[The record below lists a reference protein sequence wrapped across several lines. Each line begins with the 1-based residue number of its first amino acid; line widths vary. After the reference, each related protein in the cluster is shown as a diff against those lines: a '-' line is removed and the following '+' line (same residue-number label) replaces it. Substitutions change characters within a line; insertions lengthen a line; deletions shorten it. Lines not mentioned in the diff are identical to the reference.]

1 MDYMKLAVITI
12 GDEILSGFT
21 LNTNAAWIGQ
31 QLLKI
36 GVEVTT
42 QLSISDKQ
50 EEIIKYLNFLTK
62 EQYTHIIVTGGLGP
76 THDDVTPSAF
86 YEFFSAKPIFDET
99 YWEELKK
106 RFAKRNIKIPEKNR
120 NQAMRP
126 NNGNVI
132 DNPIGSARGLHFER
146 DGIKY
151 IAMPG
156 VPTEMKAM
164 MESRIIPLIKDDAGV
179 DIFVKTIRTIGK
191 GESAIAEE
199 IEHIIAKYSKKVK
212 VAFLPQLSRVD
223 IRLFSNN
230 NKLLDEFINDTKE
243 ILAEKIYGYDED
255 NLEDAVAKLLINNNM
270 TIATAESC
278 TGGLLAHRLT
288 NISGSS
294 EYMLGGIVSYSN
306 EVKIAKVSVKEETI
320 IAHGAV
326 SEQTVSE
333 MARGIQK
340 KFQSDV
346 GIGITGIAG
355 PTGGTD
361 EKPVGLVYIGLA
373 IKEKLIVK
381 RFVFLKDRKA
391 NKLLSSQTALNMLR
405 LQLLK

>member
-1 MDYMKLAVITI
+1 MKLAILTI
-12 GDEILSGFT
+12 GDEILSGYT

-36 GVEVTT
+36 GADVNT
-42 QLSISDKQ
+42 QLTISDNK
-50 EEIIKYLNFLTK
+50 EEIIKYLKYFTSEK
-62 EQYTHIIVTGGLGP
+62 YTHIIVTGGLGP

-86 YEFFSAKPIFDET
+86 YKYFDAKPIFDEK
-99 YWEELKK
+99 YWEWLKV

-126 NNGNVI
+126 DIGNVI
-132 DNPIGSARGLHFER
+132 ENPKGSARGLYFDH

-151 IAMPG
+151 FALPG
-156 VPTEMKAM
+156 VPAEMKGM
-164 MESRIIPLIKDDAGV
+164 MESGIIPIIQEDFSN
-179 DIFVKTIRTIGK
+179 DIFVKTIRLIGM
-191 GESAIAEE
+191 GESAVAEN
-199 IEHIIAKYSKKVK
+199 IEHIIKKYNQKIK

-223 IRLFSNN
+223 IRLFSKDT
-230 NKLLDEFINDTKE
+230 KLLDKFINGTKK

-255 NLEDAVAKLLINNNM
+255 TLEDAVAKLLINYNM
-270 TIATAESC
+270 TIATGESC

-288 NISGSS
+288 NVSGSS
-294 EYMLGGIVSYSN
+294 KYLQGGVVSYSN
-306 EVKIAKVSVKEETI
+306 EVKIAKVGVKEETL

-326 SEQTVSE
+326 SEQTAGE
-333 MARGIQK
+333 MAVGIQK
-340 KFQSDV
+340 KFNTDV

-373 IKEKLIVK
+373 IREKLIVK
-381 RFVFLKDRKA
+381 RFLFLKDRKA

-405 LQLLK
+405 LELLK

>member
-1 MDYMKLAVITI
+1 MKLAVLTI
-12 GDEILSGFT
+12 GDEILSGYT

-36 GVEVTT
+36 GVEVNM
-42 QLSISDKQ
+42 QLTISDNN
-50 EEIIKYLNFLTK
+50 EEIIKYLKYFTS
-62 EQYTHIIVTGGLGP
+62 ERFSHIIFTGGLGP

-86 YEFFSAKPIFDET
+86 YKYFDAKPIFDEK
-99 YWEELKK
+99 YWEELKN

-120 NQAMRP
+120 NQAMYP
-126 NNGNVI
+126 DIGNVVE
-132 DNPIGSARGLHFER
+132 NPKGSARGLYFDHN
-146 DGIKY
+146 GIKY
-151 IAMPG
+151 FALPG
-156 VPTEMKAM
+156 VPAEMRAM
-164 MESRIIPLIKDDAGV
+164 MELSIIPIIKEKFSN
-179 DIFVKTIRTIGK
+179 DIFVKTIRLIGM
-191 GESAIAEE
+191 GESAVAEN
-199 IEHIIAKYSKKVK
+199 IEHLIKKYDQKIK

-223 IRLFSNN
+223 IRLFSKDT
-230 NKLLDEFINDTKE
+230 KLLDKFINGTKE

-255 NLEDAVAKLLINNNM
+255 TLEDAVAKLLINYNM

-288 NISGSS
+288 NVSGSS
-294 EYMLGGIVSYSN
+294 KYLQGGVVSYSN
-306 EVKIAKVSVKEETI
+306 EVKIAKVGVKEETL

-326 SEQTVSE
+326 SEQTAGE
-333 MARGIQK
+333 MAVGIQK
-340 KFQSDV
+340 KFNTDV

-381 RFVFLKDRKA
+381 RFLFLKDRKA
-391 NKLLSSQTALNMLR
+391 NKFLSSQTALNMLR
-405 LQLLK
+405 LELLK

>member
-1 MDYMKLAVITI
+1 MKIAVLTI

-31 QLLKI
+31 KLLNI
-36 GVEVTT
+36 GVDVNT
-42 QLSISDKQ
+42 QLTTRDDR
-50 EEIIKYLNFLTK
+50 EEILNYLNYLTK
-62 EQYTHIIVTGGLGP
+62 EKYTHIIVTGGLGP

-86 YEFFSAKPIFDET
+86 YKFFGAKPIFDEI
-99 YWEELKK
+99 YWEELIK

-132 DNPIGSARGLHFER
+132 DNPVGSARGLHFER

-151 IAMPG
+151 FALPG
-156 VPTEMKAM
+156 VPSEMKAM
-164 MESRIIPLIKDDAGV
+164 MESSIIPLIQDDSG
-179 DIFVKTIRTIGK
+179 IEMFVKTIKTIGM
-191 GESAIAEE
+191 GESAIAEN
-199 IEHIIAKYSKKVK
+199 IEHLIEKYSPKIKI
-212 VAFLPQLSRVD
+212 AFLPQLSRVD
-223 IRLFSNN
+223 IRLFSKDK
-230 NKLLDEFINDTKE
+230 KLLDKFVNDIEE
-243 ILAEKIYGYDED
+243 ILAEKIYGYDDDTIEG
-255 NLEDAVAKLLINNNM
+255 AVAQLLINNKM

-288 NISGSS
+288 NVSGSS
-294 EYMLGGIVSYSN
+294 KYMLGGVVSYSN
-306 EVKIAKVSVKEETI
+306 DVKIEKVGVKKETL

-333 MARGIQK
+333 MACGIQK
-340 KFQSDV
+340 KFKSDI

-361 EKPVGLVYIGLA
+361 EKPVGLVFIGLA
-373 IKEKLIVK
+373 IKDKLIVK
-381 RFVFLKDRKA
+381 RFQFVNDRKA

>member
-1 MDYMKLAVITI
+1 MKTAILTI

-36 GVEVTT
+36 GIDVNT
-42 QLSISDKQ
+42 QLTTSDDRV
-50 EEIIKYLNFLTK
+50 EIIKYLNYLTK
-62 EQYTHIIVTGGLGP
+62 EKYTHIIVTGGLGP

-86 YEFFSAKPIFDET
+86 YEFFGAEPIFDET
-99 YWEELKK
+99 YWNELKS
-106 RFAKRNIKIPEKNR
+106 RFAKRNIKIPEKNK
-120 NQAMRP
+120 NQAVRP

-132 DNPIGSARGLHFER
+132 NNPVGSARGLYFEQDR
-146 DGIKY
+146 IKY
-151 IAMPG
+151 FALPG

-164 MESRIIPLIKDDAGV
+164 MDSSIIPIIQDDSPI

-191 GESAIAEE
+191 GESAVAEK
-199 IEHIIAKYSKKVK
+199 IEHLIAKCNQKIKIV
-212 VAFLPQLSRVD
+212 FLPQLSRVD
-223 IRLFSNN
+223 IRLFSSDK
-230 NKLLDEFINDTKE
+230 KLLAQFVSEIEE
-243 ILAEKIYGYDED
+243 ILAEKIYGYDD
-255 NLEDAVAKLLINNNM
+255 DSIEDAVAKLLINSKM

-288 NISGSS
+288 NVSGSS
-294 EYMLGGIVSYSN
+294 KYMVGGVVSYSN
-306 EVKIAKVSVKEETI
+306 DVKISKVGVKEETL

-326 SEQTVSE
+326 SEQTACE
-333 MARGIQK
+333 MALGIQK
-340 KFQSDV
+340 KFKSDI

-355 PTGGTD
+355 PTGGND

-373 IKEKLIVK
+373 LKDKLIVK
-381 RFVFLKDRKA
+381 KFLFLKDRKA
-391 NKLLSSQTALNMLR
+391 NKLLSSLTALNMLR